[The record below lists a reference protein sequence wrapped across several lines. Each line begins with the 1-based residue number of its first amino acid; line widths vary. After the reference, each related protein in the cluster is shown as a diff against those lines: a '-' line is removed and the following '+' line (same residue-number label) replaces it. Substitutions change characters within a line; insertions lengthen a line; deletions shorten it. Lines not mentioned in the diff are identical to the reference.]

1 MFPRYLNFCVLGE
14 SSNLKSFVT
23 VDQESLLNLEIYFT
37 LSLTQ
42 ISAKGSFFAII
53 SSGKSFLTRNLLLIY
68 FSYGKINFLIPF
80 NHLFCWYEQ
89 NYFKILW
96 KVMIINAKFLFLS
109 NYFSCNGF
117 NQLKL
122 AKRLPCVFPNESGKW
137 RFVKYFFAFISRN
150 KVKLTEKSW

>member
-1 MFPRYLNFCVLGE
+1 MFPKYLNFCVLGE
-14 SSNLKSFVT
+14 SSNFKSFVT

-42 ISAKGSFFAII
+42 FSTKGSFFAII

-68 FSYGKINFLIPF
+68 FSFGKNNFLVPF

-96 KVMIINAKFLFLS
+96 KVIIINAKFLFLS
-109 NYFSCNGF
+109 SGF

-122 AKRLPCVFPNESGKW
+122 AKRLPCVFPNESGIESD
-137 RFVKYFFAFISRN
+137 V
-150 KVKLTEKSW
+150 SWNTFLLSSAEIR

>member
-14 SSNLKSFVT
+14 SSNFKSFVT
-23 VDQESLLNLEIYFT
+23 VDQEYLLNLEIYFT

-42 ISAKGSFFAII
+42 ISAKGSFFAIM

-68 FSYGKINFLIPF
+68 FSFGKINFLVPF

-89 NYFKILW
+89 NCFKILW
-96 KVMIINAKFLFLS
+96 KVIIINLKFLFLS
-109 NYFSCNGF
+109 NYFSCSGF

-122 AKRLPCVFPNESGKW
+122 AKGLPCVFPNESG
-137 RFVKYFFAFISRN
+137 FESDV
-150 KVKLTEKSW
+150 SWNTFLLSSAEIR

>member
-1 MFPRYLNFCVLGE
+1 MFPKYLNFCVLGE
-14 SSNLKSFVT
+14 SSNFKSFVT

-42 ISAKGSFFAII
+42 FSTKGSFFAII

-68 FSYGKINFLIPF
+68 FSFGKINFLVPF

-89 NYFKILW
+89 NCFKILW
-96 KVMIINAKFLFLS
+96 KVIIINLKFLFLS
-109 NYFSCNGF
+109 NYFSCSGF

-122 AKRLPCVFPNESGKW
+122 AKRLPCVFPNESGIESD
-137 RFVKYFFAFISRN
+137 ISWNPFLLSSAEIR
-150 KVKLTEKSW
+150 